1 MGYKILVTPI
11 AQTQFEEAITYYLKV
26 ATANVALNF
35 SNVVEKA
42 YSKLE
47 INPHFQIRVKNYRA
61 IPTEIFP
68 YLIFFEILEEENIV
82 KILSVFNT
90 HQNPKKYP

>member
-1 MGYKILVTPI
+1 VGYKILVTPI

-47 INPHFQIRVKNYRA
+47 INPHF
-61 IPTEIFP
+61 
-68 YLIFFEILEEENIV
+68 
-82 KILSVFNT
+82 
-90 HQNPKKYP
+90 